1 MLRSIKENQMRLEY
15 TGVNVMAYKM
25 TAYLISGI
33 YAGFAGWLMVV
44 YEPYV
49 ATKFLHWSTSGE
61 VVIMSVIG
69 GVNTL
74 IGPMIGA
81 AFMMFFENVVQA
93 EIGELWKL
101 ILGLI
106 FVLIVIFLP
115 GGFVDGWR
123 RVRKAL
129 GHRVPGRRHN
139 VPDSPESMRKTRER
153 GTGGA
158 DRRLGMIRRS
168 HP

>member
-1 MLRSIKENQMRLEY
+1 
-15 TGVNVMAYKM
+15 
-25 TAYLISGI
+25 
-33 YAGFAGWLMVV
+33 MVV

-61 VVIMSVIG
+61 LVIMSVIG

-81 AFMMFFENVVQA
+81 AFMLFFENVVQA

-101 ILGLI
+101 FMGVI

-115 GGFVDGWR
+115 GGFVEGWQR
-123 RVRKAL
+123 LRKL
-129 GHRVPGRRHN
+129 MGRKVPSRRHN
-139 VPDSPESMRKTRER
+139 VPDSPESMRRTRTR
-153 GTGGA
+153 GRTAEAGTT
-158 DRRLGMIRRS
+158 D
-168 HP
+168 